1 MLVFWLICSLLLAAA
16 LLLILPPLF
25 GKSSKREI
33 SHQSV
38 NKAVFERKLVELEED
53 FERGLIDAVQLEA
66 ARTDLQRALIDDLEY
81 SNEPLEKGS
90 GRLLPVLILIAVPA
104 LSVFLYLKIS
114 NGLVLLSDDSRLM
127 PVQQGDMSSTQQA
140 IVNLERKLQ
149 ADPANLEGWLM
160 LGRSFMALGRPGQAV
175 SAFERAY
182 ELSNGTDPDVMVAY
196 AEAQVFAS
204 GHQFS
209 KAVMTLF
216 AQALKVDPGHERALW
231 FAGYAAYQLHD
242 YESALTHWDKLLQQ
256 IPSGQEEARAA
267 LLVYLNDAK
276 QKAMTQI
283 SAAQGVEQELYPNKE
298 ARGNA
303 SIVVQVSINE
313 SLQEYV
319 QKSDTLFVY
328 ARAAN
333 GPQMPLA
340 LVKMTAASLP
350 ATVTLDDSMAMIPGM
365 TLSGVEQVEVIARI
379 SKSGKAIMQTGD
391 LYGSAGAVN
400 TQSTTPV
407 TVLISTIAP

>member
-1 MLVFWLICSLLLAAA
+1 MLAFWLICSLLLAAA

-53 FERGLIDAVQLEA
+53 FERGLIDAEQLQA

-90 GRLLPVLILIAVPA
+90 GKLLPMLILIAVPA

-114 NGLVLLSDDSRLM
+114 NGLVLLSDDSQSML
-127 PVQQGDMSSTQQA
+127 VQQGNMSSAQQA
-140 IVNLERKLQ
+140 IMNLERKLQ

-160 LGRSFMALGRPGQAV
+160 LGRSFMALGRSGQAV

-182 ELSNGTDPDVMVAY
+182 ELSNGADPDVMVAY

-209 KAVMTLF
+209 KEVMTLF
-216 AQALKVDPGHERALW
+216 VRALRVDPAHERALW
-231 FAGYAAYQLHD
+231 YAGYAAYQLHD
-242 YESALTHWDKLLQQ
+242 YKSAVTHWDKLLQQ
-256 IPSGQEEARAA
+256 IPSGQEEARTA
-267 LLVYLNDAK
+267 LLAYLNDAK
-276 QKAMTQI
+276 QKAMAQVST
-283 SAAQGVEQELYPNKE
+283 AQGVEQGLYPNEE

-303 SIVVQVSINE
+303 SIVVHVSINE

-319 QKSDTLFVY
+319 KKSDTLFVY
-328 ARAAN
+328 ARAVN
-333 GPQMPLA
+333 GPPMPLA
-340 LVKMTAASLP
+340 LAKMTAASLP
-350 ATVTLDDSMAMIPGM
+350 ATVTLNDSMAMIPGM

>member
-16 LLLILPPLF
+16 LLLILPPLL

-53 FERGLIDAVQLEA
+53 FERGLIDAEQLEA

-81 SNEPLEKGS
+81 SNKPLEKGS

-114 NGLVLLSDDSRLM
+114 NGLVLLSDDSRSML
-127 PVQQGDMSSTQQA
+127 VQQGDMSSTQQA
-140 IVNLERKLQ
+140 IMNLERKLQ

-160 LGRSFMALGRPGQAV
+160 LGRSFMALGRSGQAV

-209 KAVMTLF
+209 REVMTLF
-216 AQALKVDPGHERALW
+216 TQALKVDPGHERALW

-283 SAAQGVEQELYPNKE
+283 SAEQGVEQELYPNKE

-328 ARAAN
+328 ARAVN
-333 GPQMPLA
+333 GPPMPLA